1 MMKFQDL
8 GLSAPLLRAI
18 EEKGYETPTPI
29 QEQAIPPVLRGRD
42 LQGCAQTGTGKTAA
56 FTLPILQLLAAE
68 PPVRGR
74 REIRA
79 LVLTPTREL
88 AIQIDECCRD
98 YARHTP
104 IRHCVIFGGVNQR
117 PQVEA
122 LQQGVDL
129 LVATPGRLLDLIGQ
143 GYITLDRLRFFVL
156 DEADRMLDMGFI
168 HDIRRILP
176 LLPPKRQSLFFS
188 ATMPAD
194 IAALAARILHDPVL
208 VSVTPPAS
216 VVETIAQ
223 RVHFAEKSEKSSLL
237 IDLLRTSEARQVLV
251 FTRTKHGADRLA
263 RILNKAGIEAA
274 AILGNKSQNARV
286 RAMNDFKSGACR
298 VLIATDIAA
307 RGIDIDQL
315 PLVINYE
322 LPEVAETYV
331 HRIGRTGRAGRDGSA
346 WSFCSEAELEY
357 LLDIQR
363 LTGVTIPVEGEVP
376 EYAARALAEAERK
389 QAGKSGR
396 RATPKPAA
404 QSAPAPKKEKSG
416 EAGKAEKTG
425 IMEMPGKP
433 EKPEWAEEPE
443 DPETP
448 EAPENSDE
456 ETAPKKRRRK
466 RRRGPKA
473 PEGNAAADGT
483 AATDGTAAAVP
494 VTEAEPA
501 AAATATAAVAGR
513 EPAARPEAAASQ
525 STAANPAEPQ
535 STAANPA
542 ANPAA
547 ESGDK
552 PRKRRRRKKN
562 APDTDPAGKAPAAA
576 GSAAGEMPGTT
587 VPAKK
592 EVSAPESATKAASP
606 APENT
611 TEAAPRR
618 KTATPDAGNSPA
630 SAAGNTPE
638 AALRQNQKKSR
649 TRNTPRLEYVD
660 NEPKTGIE
668 RARDRQVPDREHEE
682 SKPQKQIPHTN
693 DWKKRVKSLLLRS
706 FRK

>member
-117 PQVEA
+117 PQVKA

-194 IAALAARILHDPVL
+194 IAELAARILHDPVL

-274 AILGNKSQNARV
+274 AIHGNKSQNARV

-433 EKPEWAEEPE
+433 EKPERAEEPE